1 MAPKVKVGLRQ
12 EAPPNDTLF
21 KIFFAAVKIG
31 EPASKRQIANRA
43 KISSQL
49 VDYHIGKLVDSGLL
63 ITDETKYMAQE
74 AFFDEGGVMELM
86 EKAVVTESLIESL
99 VGKLIFNQAGGAA
112 EEVIEEA
119 IIACVR
125 LFSVSLRGKAQ

>member
-1 MAPKVKVGLRQ
+1 MAPKVKFALRQ

-31 EPASKRQIANRA
+31 EPASKRKIANVA
-43 KISSQL
+43 NISSQL
-49 VDYHIGKLVDSGLL
+49 VDYHIDKLVDTGLL
-63 ITDETKYMAQE
+63 IASTGKYMAQE
-74 AFFDEGGVMELM
+74 AFFDRDVIETM
-86 EKAVVTESLIESL
+86 EKAVVTESLIQSL
-99 VGKLIFNQAGGAA
+99 VEKMIFNQAKGDA

>member
-1 MAPKVKVGLRQ
+1 MAPKVKVELRQ

-31 EPASKRQIANRA
+31 EPASKRQIANSA

-49 VDYHIGKLVDSGLL
+49 VDYHIDKLVDSGLL

-74 AFFDEGGVMELM
+74 AFFDEGVMELM

-99 VGKLIFNQAGGAA
+99 VGKLIFNQAGGPA

>member
-1 MAPKVKVGLRQ
+1 MVPKVKVELRQ

-31 EPASKRQIANRA
+31 EPASKRQIANSA

-49 VDYHIGKLVDSGLL
+49 VDYHIDKLVDSGLL
-63 ITDETKYMAQE
+63 VTDKTKYMAQE
-74 AFFDEGGVMELM
+74 AFFDGEVMELM
-86 EKAVVTESLIESL
+86 EKAVVTENLIEAL
-99 VGKLIFNQAGGAA
+99 VGKMIFNQAGGAA

-125 LFSVSLRGKAQ
+125 LFSVTLRGKAQ